1 MLDRTRSQALISV
14 HEGSGFCGS
23 SDTRRQAHGT
33 TSQLWVARKV
43 NALQHNYPIGDS
55 WTWNK
60 NGMDA
65 GGVLFFLVARAV
77 CACIYVMVLL
87 LLLC

>member
-1 MLDRTRSQALISV
+1 MCMYLCDGAVTAIVLTGGYYYCSYTFFFTYTSILIPRGG
-14 HEGSGFCGS
+14 EG
-23 SDTRRQAHGT
+23 
-33 TSQLWVARKV
+33 W
-43 NALQHNYPIGDS
+43 
-55 WTWNK
+55 
-60 NGMDA
+60 